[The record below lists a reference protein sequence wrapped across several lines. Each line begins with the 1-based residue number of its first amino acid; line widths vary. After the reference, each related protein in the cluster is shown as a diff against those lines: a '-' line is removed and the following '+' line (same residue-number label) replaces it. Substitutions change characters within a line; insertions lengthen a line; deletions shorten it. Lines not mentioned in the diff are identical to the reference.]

1 VSAEFEKLHAPL
13 QPLKIEGIE
22 GDVHIQRDDLIHPLV
37 SGNKWRKLQHHLLL
51 AAQEG
56 KQHLVT
62 FGGAY
67 SNHLLATAAVGA
79 IRGFKTTAF
88 LRADEPIHN
97 HYLAAARLFGMQLI
111 PVSREDYRNK
121 RGLFDSHFGQDAT
134 AYFIDEGGAGPAAWP
149 GVASVVQS
157 LPFAPDYI
165 LHASATATTAIG
177 LATGIKA
184 CGYLTR
190 VLAVAVLNNTEEQ
203 RRLIQDAGFA
213 DVVEVPD
220 GYAFGGY
227 AKTTEPLMDFVKYAI
242 AQTGILFDP
251 VYTGKAL
258 WALRD
263 LKPDGKGVFLHTG
276 GSMGLFSDVF
286 LTRHM

>member
-1 VSAEFEKLHAPL
+1 LFEH
-13 QPLKIEGIE
+13 
-22 GDVHIQRDDLIHPLV
+22 
-37 SGNKWRKLQHHLLL
+37 
-51 AAQEG
+51 
-56 KQHLVT
+56 
-62 FGGAY
+62 
-67 SNHLLATAAVGA
+67 
-79 IRGFKTTAF
+79 
-88 LRADEPIHN
+88 
-97 HYLAAARLFGMQLI
+97 
-111 PVSREDYRNK
+111 
-121 RGLFDSHFGQDAT
+121 HFGQDAT

-149 GVASVVQS
+149 GVACVVQG

-177 LATGIKA
+177 LGKGIQT
-184 CGYLTR
+184 CGFKTR
-190 VLAVAVLNNTEEQ
+190 VYAVAVLNNIEEQ
-203 RRLIQDAGFA
+203 RRLIQEAGLSEI
-213 DVVEVPD
+213 VEVLE
-220 GYAFGGY
+220 GYTFGGY
-227 AKTTEPLMDFVKYAI
+227 AKITEPLMDFVKYAI